1 MQKITLQFFSLTELA
16 QFAKTLDS
24 GYLINTSRLCLTG
37 MFSNSQ
43 IVKAI
48 KMFNGR
54 QIKTTEK
61 VFTYN

>member
-1 MQKITLQFFSLTELA
+1 MQKITLQFFSLTDLA
-16 QFAKTLDS
+16 HFAKTLDS

-37 MFSNSQ
+37 MFSNTQ
-43 IVKAI
+43 IAKAI
-48 KMFNGR
+48 KMFNGK

>member
-1 MQKITLQFFSLTELA
+1 MQKITLQFFSLTDLA
-16 QFAKTLDS
+16 QFAKTLDT

-37 MFSNSQ
+37 MFSNFE
-43 IVKAI
+43 INIAI
-48 KMFNGR
+48 NRFNGK